1 MAYPEFED
9 LPFFERPDLTPYLIH
24 LTKNTKADDDFSAF
38 QNLISILQAGKIWGS
53 DKKKGFV
60 KGPHSAACF
69 MDIPFHSLKYV
80 LNEKNSQ
87 PSKPRYEAF
96 GVFVSKKHAY
106 QKGCRPVLYLSGTE
120 QTQLRIPK
128 DELWRVVKF
137 EAKDKGWISWLHER
151 EWRCKGSFRLRPDA
165 DIGVL
170 VKSPFYAEKLSQRL
184 HDDYDEFK
192 IHPRTIIPLTVL
204 CQGLPQLP
212 RSPRTKK

>member
-38 QNLISILQAGKIWGS
+38 ENLVSILQTGKIWGS
-53 DKKKGFV
+53 DTKKGLV
-60 KGPHSAACF
+60 QGPHRAACF

-80 LNEKNSQ
+80 LNEKNSE

-106 QKGCRPVLYLSGTE
+106 EKGCRPVLYLSKPE
-120 QTQLRIPK
+120 KKQLRIPK
-128 DELWRVVKF
+128 DEWWRVVRF
-137 EAKDKGWISWLHER
+137 EAGDEGWLSWLHER

-165 DIGVL
+165 DVGVL

-184 HDDYDEFK
+184 HTEHDEFK

-212 RSPRTKK
+212 SSRKNRG